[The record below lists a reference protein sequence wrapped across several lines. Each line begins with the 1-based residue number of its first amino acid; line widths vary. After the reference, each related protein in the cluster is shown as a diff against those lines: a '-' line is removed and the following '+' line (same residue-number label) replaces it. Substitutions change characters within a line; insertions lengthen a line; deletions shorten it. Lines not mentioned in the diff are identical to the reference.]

1 MIYLIIGQT
10 LAINSAKARIE
21 RRQFVAGYARN
32 MREGNKIVDKWN
44 DGQFVT
50 KYELMPVEKQ
60 TIKKGAQ
67 R

>member
-32 MREGNKIVDKWN
+32 LREGNKIVDKWN
-44 DGQFVT
+44 NGQFVT

-60 TIKKGAQ
+60 TLQKGVKK
-67 R
+67 

>member
-1 MIYLIIGQT
+1 MIYLIICQT

-32 MREGNKIVDKWN
+32 LREGNKIVNQWN
-44 DGQFVT
+44 NGQFTT

-60 TIKKGAQ
+60 TIKKGAKK
-67 R
+67 

>member
-21 RRQFVAGYARN
+21 RRQFVAGYAN
-32 MREGNKIVDKWN
+32 NLREGNAIIAKWN
-44 DGQFVT
+44 EGQFTT

-60 TIKKGAQ
+60 TIKKGAKK
-67 R
+67 

>member
-10 LAINSAKARIE
+10 LAINSAKSRIE

-32 MREGNKIVDKWN
+32 LREGNKIVSQWN
-44 DGQFVT
+44 NGQFVT

-60 TIKKGAQ
+60 TAKKGVKK
-67 R
+67 

>member
-32 MREGNKIVDKWN
+32 LREGNKIVNQWN
-44 DGQFVT
+44 NGQFTT

-60 TIKKGAQ
+60 TIKKGAKK
-67 R
+67 

>member
-10 LAINSAKARIE
+10 LAINSAKSRIE

-32 MREGNKIVDKWN
+32 LREGNKIVKQWN
-44 DGQFVT
+44 ENQFVT
-50 KYELMPVEKQ
+50 KYDLMPVEKQ
-60 TIKKGAQ
+60 TMKGVK

>member
-32 MREGNKIVDKWN
+32 LREGNKIVSQWN
-44 DGQFVT
+44 EGQFVT
-50 KYELMPVEKQ
+50 KYDLMPVEKQ
-60 TIKKGAQ
+60 TIKKGV
-67 R
+67 RK

>member
-32 MREGNKIVDKWN
+32 LREGNKIVSQWN
-44 DGQFVT
+44 NGQFVT
-50 KYELMPVEKQ
+50 KYELMPVAKQ
-60 TIKKGAQ
+60 TIKRGV
-67 R
+67 RR